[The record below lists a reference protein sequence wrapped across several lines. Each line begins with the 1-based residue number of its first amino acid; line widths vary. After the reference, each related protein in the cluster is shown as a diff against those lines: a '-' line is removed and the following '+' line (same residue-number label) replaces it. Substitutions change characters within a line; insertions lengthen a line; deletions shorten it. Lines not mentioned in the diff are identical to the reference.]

1 MSLKY
6 RIDRTKA
13 EGLDYAELAWVA
25 IEPLWNA
32 ISFVGGWRATSKVFR
47 DATAGQIG
55 LFSLDWCQK
64 EVRNGGFA
72 QFFENSTGMLA
83 PEALQGFKMIG
94 ATSYAKLLEE
104 AIRLLPG
111 RTAMRSRLCR
121 YLQCR
126 FLSSARL
133 DSLESSFY
141 DLLKSDD
148 LEMYRG
154 RYVRENPGE
163 FFFNPQKKT

>member
-1 MSLKY
+1 MPLKY
-6 RIDRTKA
+6 LIDRTKA
-13 EGLDYAELAWVA
+13 EGLDDAELAWVA
-25 IEPLWNA
+25 IEPLWDA
-32 ISFVGGWRATSKVFR
+32 ISFTGGWRATSKVFR
-47 DATAGQIG
+47 DASAGQIG
-55 LFSLDWCQK
+55 LLSLDWCQK

-72 QFFENSTGMLA
+72 QFFENSTGMLT

-94 ATSYAKLLEE
+94 ATSYAKLLRE
-104 AIRLLPG
+104 AISLLPG
-111 RTAMRSRLCR
+111 RRAMRSRLCR

-133 DSLESSFY
+133 DALESSFY

-148 LEMYRG
+148 LERYRG

-163 FFFNPQKKT
+163 FFFNP